1 MRRVRI
7 LTGSLYHRDRDK
19 ILTKLVIFWGRGAF
33 QGPSCTGRQ
42 NVTAFS
48 RDFSLSPKMFKNRP
62 CSGHVLRPARGWRV
76 PNPPGLCHTVQSRK
90 AQRRG
95 NAMKRT
101 KGISLLAALQ
111 PDGAGTAKIHVGMA
125 ARRAAADPVAHG
137 SHQQFP
143 LLLLMFVGKPLR
155 CISDLFVHGSPLLFL
170 SDITIPQTPQ
180 TFQPAALFCSASC
193 WQKGTRCYL

>member
-7 LTGSLYHRDRDK
+7 LTRLSYHRDRDK

-48 RDFSLSPKMFKNRP
+48 RNFSLSPKTFKNRP

-101 KGISLLAALQ
+101 KGISLLAALL
-111 PDGAGTAKIHVGMA
+111 AGVCLGG
-125 ARRAAADPVAHG
+125 AAADPVAHG
-137 SHQQFP
+137 SHQQLP
-143 LLLLMFVGKPLR
+143 LLLLMFVGKALR
-155 CISDLFVHGSPLLFL
+155 CVWDLFVHGSPLLFL
-170 SDITIPQTPQ
+170 SDIAIPQTPQ